1 MDSGTTLIRSAL
13 AKWRVHF
20 SNVEG
25 GRRKGLNG
33 TVKLGHL
40 KACSVGAAGGHGNGK
55 ASCGGFEAVVDLE
68 AEGNGADFGAPV
80 ILLILILIFVGVH
93 GVQRVGSGVCAT

>member
-1 MDSGTTLIRSAL
+1 M
-13 AKWRVHF
+13 
-20 SNVEG
+20 
-25 GRRKGLNG
+25 
-33 TVKLGHL
+33 KLGHL